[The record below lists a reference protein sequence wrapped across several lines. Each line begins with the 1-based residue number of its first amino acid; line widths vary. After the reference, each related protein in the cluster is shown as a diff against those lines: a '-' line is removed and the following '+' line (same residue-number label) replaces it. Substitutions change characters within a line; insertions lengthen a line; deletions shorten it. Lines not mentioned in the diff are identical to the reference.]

1 MFRSSKSVRGL
12 AGLAAPLAGMA
23 ALAVMATTPALAA
36 DMPAPDASQG
46 DGGVSAFYDW
56 TGPIPA
62 QAGLL
67 LRSEP
72 LPADR
77 GLPGAAR
84 QMRILYTATD
94 GVTGDGHIVV
104 SGALFV
110 PRGRAPAGGWPL
122 LAWAHGTVG
131 VADACAP
138 SWAGRSKR
146 DVDYLGRWLKEG
158 FAIVATDYQGLGV
171 AGPHP
176 YLATRPEAYSTLDS
190 IRAVQSGE
198 AELGVDLGEPVV
210 LIGQSQGGGAAF
222 ATAAF
227 APDYAPDIDIRG
239 TVSTGIPFL
248 TPQLMTAVAT
258 ANPDKVDPTIAYL
271 LYIGLLAEQA
281 PTKVPASSMFTA
293 KAAPVLDQAR
303 TACVVPVFNAVT
315 EAGLTRANTMTPR
328 ALEVIQG
335 LAPSLAYPTVKLA
348 HPLFVGTGAND
359 HDVPPPMQKAVV
371 DAACAA
377 GTVVEAHVYPG
388 LDHSGAVNGSL
399 GDSVPFV
406 RKVMAGRPVTST
418 CGQPAS

>member
-1 MFRSSKSVRGL
+1 MSRTALTRR
-12 AGLAAPLAGMA
+12 GLAAPLAALA
-23 ALAVMATTPALAA
+23 ALAAIAATPVTAA
-36 DMPAPDASQG
+36 EMPRPNAAQG

-56 TGPIPA
+56 TGSIPD

-67 LRSEP
+67 LRTEP
-72 LPADR
+72 LPAKL
-77 GLPGAAR
+77 GLPGAG
-84 QMRILYTATD
+84 QQIRILYTSTD
-94 GVTGDGHIVV
+94 GVSGDGPVVV

-110 PRGRAPAGGWPL
+110 PKGRPPTGGWPL

-138 SWAGRSKR
+138 SWTGRSRR
-146 DVDYLGRWLKEG
+146 DVDYLGRWLREG

-176 YLATRPEAYSTLDS
+176 YLATRPEAYSTLNS
-190 IRAVQSGE
+190 VRAVQSGQK
-198 AELGVDLGEPVV
+198 ELGVALADRVV

-239 TVSTGIPFL
+239 TVSTGIPYL
-248 TPQLMTAVAT
+248 TPQLMTAVAK

-281 PTKVPASSMFTA
+281 PTKADVSQMFTP
-293 KAAPVLDQAR
+293 KAMPVLNQAR
-303 TACVVPVFNAVT
+303 TGCVMPIFKAVT
-315 EAGLTRANTMTPR
+315 DAGLTRGNAMTPK
-328 ALEVIQG
+328 AIEVITG

-348 HPLFVGTGAND
+348 HPLFVGTGAED
-359 HDVPPPMQKAVV
+359 HDVPPAMQKAVV

-377 GTVVEAHVYPG
+377 GTVVQAHVYPG

-399 GDSVPFV
+399 KDSVPFV
-406 RKVMAGRPVTST
+406 RQVMAGKPVSST
-418 CGQPAS
+418 CGAS

>member
-1 MFRSSKSVRGL
+1 M
-12 AGLAAPLAGMA
+12 
-23 ALAVMATTPALAA
+23 
-36 DMPAPDASQG
+36 
-46 DGGVSAFYDW
+46 
-56 TGPIPA
+56 
-62 QAGLL
+62 
-67 LRSEP
+67 
-72 LPADR
+72 
-77 GLPGAAR
+77 
-84 QMRILYTATD
+84 
-94 GVTGDGHIVV
+94 
-104 SGALFV
+104 
-110 PRGRAPAGGWPL
+110 
-122 LAWAHGTVG
+122 G

-138 SWAGRSKR
+138 SWTGRSKR

-171 AGPHP
+171 SGPHP
-176 YLATRPEAYSTLDS
+176 YLATPRSLQHARQHSR
-190 IRAVQSGE
+190 RAVGRGG
-198 AELGVDLGEPVV
+198 AGVDLGDHVV

-281 PTKVPASSMFTA
+281 PTHVPASSMFTA
-293 KAAPVLDQAR
+293 KAAPVLDKAR
-303 TACVVPVFNAVT
+303 TGCVVPVFNAVT
-315 EAGLTRANTMTPR
+315 DAGLTRANTMTPK

-348 HPLFVGTGAND
+348 HPLFVGTGAQD